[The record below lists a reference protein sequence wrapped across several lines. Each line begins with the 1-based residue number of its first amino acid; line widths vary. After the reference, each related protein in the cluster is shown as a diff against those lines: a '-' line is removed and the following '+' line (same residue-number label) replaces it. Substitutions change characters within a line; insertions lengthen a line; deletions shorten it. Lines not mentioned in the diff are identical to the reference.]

1 MTTQSCVL
9 IVEDTELAAW
19 VLTSYC
25 QNLGFAVDH
34 APGVNVASELLV
46 QKQYR
51 LILMDL
57 GLGDGDGKV
66 LTEWIRKETNLNQQ
80 TPIIVQSAHMN
91 ETLKRACLE
100 AGANEVFVKP
110 LNQTILEKLLKDN
123 QS

>member
-34 APGVNVASELLV
+34 APGVKVTSELLM

-57 GLGDGDGKV
+57 GLEDGDGKV
-66 LTEWIRKETNLNQQ
+66 LTEWVRKEKNLNQQ
-80 TPIIVQSAHMN
+80 V
-91 ETLKRACLE
+91 E
-100 AGANEVFVKP
+100 
-110 LNQTILEKLLKDN
+110 
-123 QS
+123 